1 MSARTKARR
10 RALDVLFEADQKGV
24 GAQPDALRAL
34 AAERTTRMVAQ
45 VTLPEYAARVVEGVA
60 THLPAIDAEIA
71 AVARGWSLERMP
83 AVDRAALR
91 IGVWEIRHN
100 DELDAA
106 VTISEMVSIVGE
118 LSTDRSPGFVNGV
131 LDAVARGGAPVGPP
145 PPAEAPPSDAELV
158 EVPSEGTSD
167 ANPGDTPGDAGA
179 DTPDDLGDTTA
190 DDPR

>member
-24 GAQPDALRAL
+24 GADPESLRAL
-34 AAERTTRMVAQ
+34 AAERTVRMVAQ
-45 VTLPEYAARVVEGVA
+45 VTLPEYSAAVVEGVA
-60 THLPAIDAEIA
+60 AHLAQIDAEIES
-71 AVARGWSLERMP
+71 VARGWTLARMP

-100 DELDAA
+100 DEVDVA
-106 VTISEMVSIVGE
+106 VTISEMVAIVAE

-145 PPAEAPPSDAELV
+145 PPAESLPDGAELV
-158 EVPSEGTSD
+158 ESQAFEDDEEG
-167 ANPGDTPGDAGA
+167 
-179 DTPDDLGDTTA
+179 
-190 DDPR
+190 